1 MESARIKLEANNCK
15 NNNTKKNQQRY
26 IEQRR
31 QRLQYSRENNLQAR
45 HVRHEFERSE
55 DAERAQYLQVEADAL
70 ARHERG
76 EKTRAHNDK
85 VHDAPHAV
93 QVGALMQQQA
103 SGKYFEKRLTK
114 KYEQKVRFGFFLFFF
129 FWMH

>member
-31 QRLQYSRENNLQAR
+31 QRLQYSREHDLQAW
-45 HVRHEFERSE
+45 HVRHELERSK
-55 DAERAQYLQVEADAL
+55 DAERPQYLEVEADAL

-76 EKTRAHNDK
+76 EETRAHHDK

-93 QVGALMQQQA
+93 QVGAFVQQQA
-103 SGKYFEKRLTK
+103 SS
-114 KYEQKVRFGFFLFFF
+114 
-129 FWMH
+129 